1 MRKIFLHIV
10 CILGLIPSVSGQLEL
25 TTNGSFDMPNTCTE
39 MRAKCAPSAWFLVS
53 PTNAKY
59 NFKDIGLVVF
69 NANKKNVR
77 QYLQQ
82 QLVAP
87 LEKDKS
93 YRFSVTVWGN
103 GVSVP
108 SLGLLLSDKLLCTN
122 ADVLLD
128 RQPSADL
135 TPSIDAKTFARSKKI
150 VIDYTYKA
158 HGNEKFII
166 IGNFQKDNEQQITN
180 SKKIEPYQSYYI
192 FIDNV
197 SLIDETLSET
207 EETKA
212 HRKYLRNYK
221 LRHIGCSYLPFEYEN
236 PADTTHSISNPITEP
251 TNFEIIVF
259 DDISF
264 ESNSFSIGNS
274 DRINI
279 INTLKK
285 IDKDNVKSIVI
296 EGHTDNV
303 GNDEENLV
311 LSQKRAYSFLQI
323 LLELDFNLDIIS
335 SYGRG
340 ETQPKFDNSTE
351 EGRHGNRRIELF
363 IKYK

>member
-1 MRKIFLHIV
+1 MRKIFLYIS
-10 CILGLIPSVSGQLEL
+10 CILGLIPSVLGQLEL
-25 TTNGSFDMPNTCTE
+25 TTNGSFDRPNICTE
-39 MRAKCAPSAWFLVS
+39 MNAKCAPSAWFLVS

-59 NFKDIGLVVF
+59 NFKDIGLVAF

-87 LEKDKS
+87 LEKDKF
-93 YRFSVTVWGN
+93 YRFSITVWGN

-122 ADVLLD
+122 TDVLLD
-128 RQPSADL
+128 IQPSVDL
-135 TPSIDAKTFARSKKI
+135 TPFIDAKTFSRSKKI

-158 HGNEKFII
+158 LGNEKFII

-192 FIDNV
+192 FIDDV

-236 PADTTHSISNPITEP
+236 STDTTHFVSNPITDP

-259 DDISF
+259 DDILF
-264 ESNSFSIGNS
+264 ETNSFLIENS
-274 DRINI
+274 DRTNI

-303 GNDEENLV
+303 GNDDKNLV
-311 LSQKRAYSFLQI
+311 LSQKRADAFMQI
-323 LLELDFNLDIIS
+323 FMELEFSPDIIS

-351 EGRHGNRRIELF
+351 EGRKGNRRIELF
-363 IKYK
+363 IEYK